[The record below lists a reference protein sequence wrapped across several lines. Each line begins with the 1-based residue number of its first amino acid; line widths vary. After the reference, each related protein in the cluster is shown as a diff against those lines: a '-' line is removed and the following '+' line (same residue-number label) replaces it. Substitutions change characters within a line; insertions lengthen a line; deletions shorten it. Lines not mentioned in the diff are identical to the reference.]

1 MGNGLGTLRGR
12 DSRGDRLDKK
22 GALQKMKTSAM
33 RHQAV
38 ALERMAGREYFALFM
53 EQGTGKTWCLLA
65 EVKKQPP
72 NLTAGEFNRSE

>member
-1 MGNGLGTLRGR
+1 
-12 DSRGDRLDKK
+12 
-22 GALQKMKTSAM
+22 MKTSAM